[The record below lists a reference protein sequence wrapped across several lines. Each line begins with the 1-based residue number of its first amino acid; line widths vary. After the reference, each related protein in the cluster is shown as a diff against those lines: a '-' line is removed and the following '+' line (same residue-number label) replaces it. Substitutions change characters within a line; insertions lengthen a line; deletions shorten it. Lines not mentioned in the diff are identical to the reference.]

1 MFFINDAKHNDVI
14 TVAIGRPARA
24 SVADENHVLNKE
36 RIVELKLVLNITQI
50 INFICLFLFL
60 KVSKIYITPVNA
72 GATQL
77 SKVESVSID
86 LKNFTAIAEW
96 SRENEIN
103 LVVIGSEDPLA
114 NGIVDVLQS
123 HGIPCFGPTQSAARI
138 ESDKNWSKK
147 FMDKYLIPTARWRS
161 FTEAKEATDFIE
173 K

>member
-1 MFFINDAKHNDVI
+1 MTPGN
-14 TVAIGRPARA
+14 IGAA
-24 SVADENHVLNKE
+24 
-36 RIVELKLVLNITQI
+36 
-50 INFICLFLFL
+50 
-60 KVSKIYITPVNA
+60 
-72 GATQL
+72 QL

-103 LVVIGSEDPLA
+103 LVVIGPEDPLA

-123 HGIPCFGPTQSAARI
+123 HGIPCFGPTQAATRI

-161 FTEAKEATDFIE
+161 FMEAKEAMDFIE
-173 K
+173 KWVKWVTWKLKLWHLVKW